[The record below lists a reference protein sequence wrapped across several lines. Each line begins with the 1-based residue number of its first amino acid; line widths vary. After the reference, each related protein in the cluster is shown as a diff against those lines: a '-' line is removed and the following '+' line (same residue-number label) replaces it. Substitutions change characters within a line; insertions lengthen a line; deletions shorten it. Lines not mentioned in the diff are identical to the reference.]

1 MCNGR
6 WPPASSE
13 VKPKDDC
20 QMKLL
25 RLADLSKAAVQN
37 RHSEADFWIFQTL
50 WTAYSCMAVLSLFP
64 FLTGLDLTCRLCGFQ
79 IRICCTGSPLHALT
93 FTCKCLLL
101 LILPLM
107 NLQGTS
113 STRLSENKTMF
124 SLKSLFS
131 PDEGGEEMKKLVVR
145 NELCPCK
152 QIAIEISPLCGLP

>member
-37 RHSEADFWIFQTL
+37 RRSVADFWIFQTL
-50 WTAYSCMAVLSLFP
+50 WTAYSRMAVLLIFAFFDRRIIFDSQASWILGQDLLHRQPSLC
-64 FLTGLDLTCRLCGFQ
+64 L
-79 IRICCTGSPLHALT
+79 
-93 FTCKCLLL
+93 TCKCLLL
-101 LILPLM
+101 VILPLM

-113 STRLSENKTMF
+113 STWLSENKPMF

-131 PDEGGEEMKKLVVR
+131 SDEGGEEMQKLVVR